1 MMPMLLSVYI
11 PLPRVVHVLT
21 EPQLN
26 HINSLARMVSSIRKA
41 YLNVDPRHAPLSRG
55 SPRTIDLG
63 SPDQSWSTIKY
74 LTDAERDQI
83 DLQAR
88 VILSRCS
95 ERVKELEAVE
105 KRRCYNILCDVP
117 ALYTL
122 LGRTSGNSR

>member
-1 MMPMLLSVYI
+1 MMRILWSVHPPSSRLFYT
-11 PLPRVVHVLT
+11 LT

-63 SPDQSWSTIKY
+63 SSDQSWSNIKY

-105 KRRCYNILCDVP
+105 KRECHIAFRRI
-117 ALYTL
+117 
-122 LGRTSGNSR
+122 